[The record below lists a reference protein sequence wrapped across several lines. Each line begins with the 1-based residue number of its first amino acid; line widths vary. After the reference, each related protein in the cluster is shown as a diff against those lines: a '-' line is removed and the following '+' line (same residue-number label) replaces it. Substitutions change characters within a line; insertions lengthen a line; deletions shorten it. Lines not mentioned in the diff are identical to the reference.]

1 MTLKALQ
8 PWLVWFRGE
17 QSAHMRATQEYTVI
31 LTVFESGSN
40 QLRCAVISNVQMV
53 VIASLI
59 SPNQK
64 DFVFVSDHGLAKNAK
79 TLIPVFVGMNTKK
92 KLHLV
97 SLHWNVKSFKAWMK
111 RKRNVMNLEQVIV
124 ILLFIQMKDN

>member
-1 MTLKALQ
+1 M
-8 PWLVWFRGE
+8 
-17 QSAHMRATQEYTVI
+17 HMRAIPVYTAM

-40 QLRCAVISNVQMV
+40 QLRCAVILNVLMV

-64 DFVFVSDHGLAKNAK
+64 DFVFVPDHGLAKNVK

-97 SLHWNVKSFKAWMK
+97 SLQWNVKSSKAWMK

-124 ILLFIQMKDN
+124 ILLFIQIKDNLV

>member
-1 MTLKALQ
+1 MGHLYVTLKALQ

-17 QSAHMRATQEYTVI
+17 PSVHMRATPEYTVM

-40 QLRCAVISNVQMV
+40 QLRCAVILNVQMV

-64 DFVFVSDHGLAKNAK
+64 DFVFVLDHGLAKNVK
-79 TLIPVFVGMNTKK
+79 TLIRVFVGMNTMK

-97 SLHWNVKSFKAWMK
+97 SLQWNVKSFKVWMK
-111 RKRNVMNLEQVIV
+111 PKRNVMN
-124 ILLFIQMKDN
+124 